1 MRDSFNREISYMRIS
16 VTDRCNQRCIY
27 CMPEEGVSDLGHDK
41 IIRFEDIEKVVRAA
55 VEIGINKFRLTG
67 GEPLVRKGIV
77 GLVDKLSK
85 IPGVKELSMTTN
97 GRLLGQYA
105 HDLKL
110 AGLNRVNISVDTLYE
125 EKYAEI
131 TRGGDINEVMDGLDA
146 AVAEGLTPIKI
157 NVVVMK
163 GFNDDEILNFAQL
176 TLNEALDIR
185 FIELMPIG
193 SAEISEKYSMM
204 TSSEIKELLKG
215 ITPVESK
222 NEVAEY
228 YKYPEAI
235 GRIGFI
241 SPMSHHFCDYCNK
254 VRLTSDGKIKACL
267 HTNEEY
273 DLNELFKTGSHED
286 LVKGLTEAI
295 FSKPDRHYLTEGAEP
310 IKRNMNKIGG

>member
-1 MRDSFNREISYMRIS
+1 MKDSFNREISYMRIS

-27 CMPEEGVSDLGHDK
+27 CMPAEGVESLGHDK
-41 IIRFEDIEKVVRAA
+41 ILSFEDIEKIVKAA
-55 VEIGINKFRLTG
+55 VELGINKFRLTG
-67 GEPLVRKGIV
+67 GEPLVRKGVV
-77 GLVDKLSK
+77 GLVEKLAK
-85 IPGVKELSMTTN
+85 IPGVKDLSMTTN
-97 GRLLGQYA
+97 GRLLSQYA
-105 HDLKL
+105 HDLKK
-110 AGLNRVNISVDTLYE
+110 AGLMRINMSIDTFYE

-146 AVAEGLTPIKI
+146 AVAEGLLPIKL

-176 TLNEALDIR
+176 TLNEAFDIR

-193 SAEISEKYSMM
+193 STEVAEKYSMM
-204 TSSEIKELLKG
+204 QSSEIKELLKG
-215 ITPVESK
+215 IQPVESS

-228 YKYPEAI
+228 YQYPEAK

-241 SPMSHHFCDYCNK
+241 SPMSNHFCNTCNK
-254 VRLTSDGKIKACL
+254 VRLTADGKIKACL

-273 DLNELFKTGSHED
+273 DLNDVLKNGSHED
-286 LVKGLTEAI
+286 LVKALKEAI
-295 FSKPDRHYLTEGAEP
+295 FSKPDRHYLGDGAEP

>member
-41 IIRFEDIEKVVRAA
+41 IISFEDIEKVVRAA

-85 IPGVKELSMTTN
+85 IAGVKELSMTTN

-204 TSSEIKELLKG
+204 LSSEIKELLKG
-215 ITPVESK
+215 ISPVESK

-228 YKYPEAI
+228 YKYPEAV

-241 SPMSHHFCDYCNK
+241 SPMSHHFCDLCNK

-286 LVKGLTEAI
+286 LVKGLSEAI
-295 FSKPDRHYLTEGAEP
+295 FSKPDRHYLTDGAAP
-310 IKRNMNKIGG
+310 IKRDMNKIGG

>member
-1 MRDSFNREISYMRIS
+1 
-16 VTDRCNQRCIY
+16 
-27 CMPEEGVSDLGHDK
+27 MPEEGVSDLGHDK
-41 IIRFEDIEKVVRAA
+41 IISFEDIEKVVRAA

-204 TSSEIKELLKG
+204 PSSEIKELLKG
-215 ITPVESK
+215 ISPVESK

-273 DLNELFKTGSHED
+273 DLNDLFKTGSHED
-286 LVKGLTEAI
+286 LVKGLSEAI
-295 FSKPDRHYLTEGAEP
+295 FSKPDRHYLTDGAAP
-310 IKRNMNKIGG
+310 IKRDMNKIGG

>member
-1 MRDSFNREISYMRIS
+1 
-16 VTDRCNQRCIY
+16 
-27 CMPEEGVSDLGHDK
+27 MPEEGVSDLGHDK
-41 IIRFEDIEKVVRAA
+41 IISFEDIEKVVRAA

-204 TSSEIKELLKG
+204 PSSEIKELLKG
-215 ITPVESK
+215 IYPVESK

-228 YKYPEAI
+228 YKYPEAV

-241 SPMSHHFCDYCNK
+241 SPMSHHFCDFCNK

-286 LVKGLTEAI
+286 LVKGLSEAI
-295 FSKPDRHYLTEGAEP
+295 FSKPDRHYLTDGAAP
-310 IKRNMNKIGG
+310 IKRDMNKIGG